1 MKTIAQPLPQLRP
14 FSVVG
19 FSVNDE
25 VLCHSCLRQT
35 TPITG
40 EKLSHTCRRGWRPVP
55 DTLRTRIVALEATKV
70 RPTQIVKQ
78 LRTTLP
84 TVMRV
89 LSGDDADS
97 ASCPACEA
105 SKRFEQRDILPLYF
119 ADRSVREE
127 HCTYCG
133 HKLLDLALQAA
144 SERAQASSVEHV
156 TYGKGFPAL
165 RFDRRPEPLVLEA
178 LKKAGW
184 KWSPRERVWADFT
197 RTAEVPAGVKLPPKP
212 PVVTARPPIIRRRR
226 ESAAGADA
234 TVD

>member
-119 ADRSVREE
+119 A
-127 HCTYCG
+127 
-133 HKLLDLALQAA
+133 
-144 SERAQASSVEHV
+144 V